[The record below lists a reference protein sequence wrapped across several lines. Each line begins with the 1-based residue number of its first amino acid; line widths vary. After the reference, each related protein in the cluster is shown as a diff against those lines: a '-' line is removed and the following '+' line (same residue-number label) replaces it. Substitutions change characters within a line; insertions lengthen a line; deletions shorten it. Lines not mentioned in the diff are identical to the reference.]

1 MSLLAEERK
10 RIILEELNRDGKVK
24 VVSLAERFLV
34 SEETIRRD
42 LDALER
48 SGKLKRVY
56 GGAVRKSYQE
66 GEPPYQLRQSLNREA
81 KWAIGRRAAGCLQDG
96 DTVIIDTGT
105 TVMELARAIQGLQ
118 RLTIITNS
126 LPVAAVLTESLNQQ
140 LFSGNVILLGGEVNP
155 EQQSVS
161 GPLCIRMLERFHVDK
176 AFISVGGISLAYGI
190 SDYDLNESI
199 MSQVM
204 IAAAKEVIVLC
215 DQSKIG
221 VKAFYQIAPIAAVDV
236 VISELAAPGSWEN
249 ELNGKGIS
257 WITAEMG
264 DVP

>member
-24 VVSLAERFLV
+24 VISLAERFLV

-81 KWAIGRRAAGCLQDG
+81 KMAIGWRAAGCLQDG
-96 DTVIIDTGT
+96 DTLVIDTGT
-105 TVMELARAIQGLQ
+105 TAMELARAIKGRN

-126 LPVAAVLTESLNQQ
+126 LPVAAVLTESLNQR
-140 LFSGNVILLGGEVNP
+140 LFTGQVILLGGELNP

-176 AFISVGGISLAYGI
+176 AFISVGGISLANGI

-221 VKAFYQIAPIAAVDV
+221 VKAFYQIAPIEAADV
-236 VISELAAPGSWEN
+236 VISEQAEPSSWTN
-249 ELNGKGIS
+249 ELHAKGIS

>member
-1 MSLLAEERK
+1 LSLLAEERK
-10 RIILEELNRDGKVK
+10 RTILEELNRYGKVK
-24 VVSLAERFLV
+24 VIALAERFLV

-66 GEPPYQLRQSLNREA
+66 GEPPYQQRQCLNREA
-81 KWAIGRRAAGCLQDG
+81 KAAIGRRAAGCLLDG
-96 DTVIIDTGT
+96 DTVIIGTGT
-105 TVMELARAIQGLQ
+105 TVMELARAIQGRK
-118 RLTIITNS
+118 RLTILTNS
-126 LPVAAVLTESLNQQ
+126 LPVAALLTESLNRH
-140 LFSGNVILLGGEVNP
+140 LFTGNVILLGGELNP

-176 AFISVGGISLAYGI
+176 AFISVGGISLANGI

-199 MSQVM
+199 MSQAM
-204 IAAAKEVIVLC
+204 IAAAEEVIVLG

-221 VKAFYQIAPIAAVDV
+221 VKAFYQIAPLAAVDV
-236 VISELAAPGSWEN
+236 VISEQAEPSSWTT
-249 ELNGKGIS
+249 ELNRKGIN
-257 WITAEMG
+257 WMTAEMG
-264 DVP
+264 DAP